1 MASAYEGVKNYL
13 QEHYLTAAAGG
24 RAGRQEEIRTTPLF
38 SLAVKYHVDHAED
51 EVDTSSESDAS
62 SQSADNSKSSESA
75 SSSKEPSS
83 ASSDSDPAA
92 ESSDENSESS
102 VPVSSS
108 QQSSSSSAQSS
119 SERSSSG
126 EDSSAE
132 FSSGQTSSENPSSG
146 QSSSAQSPVRASS
159 SSGDTSAIDKA
170 VLSQY
175 GLLGFNVG
183 GSESIDQ
190 CEPIM
195 LNVNAPNS
203 AFICGSQGSGKSYT
217 LSAILENCLLKDTTV
232 GSINQP
238 VAGVVFHYDVASSSS
253 IAEVAHLCS
262 LGIQVNVLVS
272 QSNEHALRKAYERIG
287 SGDNKPTV
295 RPLLLRSSDL
305 SVDRMN
311 KLMALAEKE
320 GPPPLY
326 MEIIQRILRRMAIE
340 NTTAKSFDYKRFHAL
355 LDQENL
361 SREQRAPMNLRFSLL
376 ESFMHPDD
384 VPYRANETWRP
395 KPIGNNRLFDLKP
408 GSLNIIDLS
417 DPFVD
422 AATACL
428 LFDICLGLVKN
439 QRPPSGLIIAL
450 DEAHKFMN
458 DSSAAKT
465 FTGGLLTTIR
475 EQRHNATRVVIAT
488 QEPTISTDLLDL
500 CSVSIVHRFTSPAW
514 FAAILGHLGGASRM
528 LKDGEEERDLFGEIV
543 ELDVG
548 ESLVFC
554 PGAFVTMIADE
565 DGENRRAG
573 ELGPNAMK
581 MKTRKRM
588 GNDGGMS
595 VLASG

>member
-1 MASAYEGVKNYL
+1 MASTYEEQKNFF
-13 QEHYLTAAAGG
+13 QQNYLTATTGG

-38 SLAVKYHVDHAED
+38 SLAVKYHVDHVED

-62 SQSADNSKSSESA
+62 SQSANASKSS
-75 SSSKEPSS
+75 
-83 ASSDSDPAA
+83 
-92 ESSDENSESS
+92 
-102 VPVSSS
+102 
-108 QQSSSSSAQSS
+108 
-119 SERSSSG
+119 G
-126 EDSSAE
+126 H
-132 FSSGQTSSENPSSG
+132 
-146 QSSSAQSPVRASS
+146 SSSAQSPARAPSS
-159 SSGDTSAIDKA
+159 PSNTSAIDKA

-175 GLLGFNVG
+175 GLLGFHVG
-183 GSESIDQ
+183 DSESIDQ

-217 LSAILENCLLKDTTV
+217 LSAIIENCLLKYTTV

-262 LGIQVNVLVS
+262 LGIKVNVLVS
-272 QSNEHALRKAYERIG
+272 QSNEHALTRAYQRIG
-287 SGDNKPTV
+287 SGKNKPTV

-305 SVDRMN
+305 SVDRIN

-340 NTTAKSFDYKRFHAL
+340 NTTAKGFNYKRFHDL
-355 LDQENL
+355 LDKENL
-361 SREQRAPMNLRFSLL
+361 TREQRAPMNLRFSLL

-395 KPIGNNRLFDLKP
+395 KPVGNGKLFDLQP
-408 GSLNIIDLS
+408 GSLTIIDLS

-439 QRPPSGLIIAL
+439 QRPASGLVIAL

-514 FAAILGHLGGASRM
+514 FAAIRGHLGGASKM
-528 LKDGEEERDLFGEIV
+528 LREGEEERDLFGDIV
-543 ELDVG
+543 ELNVG
-548 ESLVFC
+548 ECVVFC
-554 PGAFVTMIADE
+554 PGAFVKMIADE
-565 DGENRRAG
+565 DGGNRGAG
-573 ELGPNAMK
+573 KLGPNAMK